1 MKKILILTEKP
12 SVASDI
18 ARVFKVKKNGDFYD
32 GDKYTII
39 FALGH
44 LVALCE
50 PEDYNKKYKF
60 WTIKDLPIIP
70 DEFKLKPIKETE
82 KHFNTIK
89 KYLKEDDYEF
99 VVNACDAGREGEL
112 IFRFIYKLSNSS
124 IKTKRLWLNALTDD
138 EISNGFKSLRD
149 GSEFDN
155 LGKAGEARTEAD
167 WLVGINATRA
177 FTRKEGLLLSIGR
190 VQTPTL
196 AMIVGRER
204 EILSF
209 VPKKYFEI
217 FADFKKDSF
226 KYKGKW
232 INDSGESK
240 IFEKDIFD
248 KILEKIKVKEG
259 IVKKIDKKSSKI
271 FPPLLYD
278 LTELQREANRLY
290 GFTAQKTLSI
300 AQSLYEQDKLITYPR
315 TDSRYLPN
323 SMKNEVLK
331 ILKKIKNIKP
341 YEKFIDEIF
350 ENGVKFNKRI
360 IDDSKVTDHY
370 AIIPTGVLPK
380 ENLNKE
386 KSSVYDLI
394 SKRFISVFYPPS
406 EQLNLIIITEI
417 NGEKFK
423 TDEKYIVFSGWMK
436 VYGKESEIFKDVP
449 LKENDIVKI
458 ERTYYEE
465 KFTEPP
471 PRFTD
476 GALLSLMETCGKLI
490 EDEELKEVLKEKGIG
505 TPATRAQIIERLIEV
520 GYVERDG
527 KYLVPLPK
535 GMKLIES
542 LEKIPLYDLI
552 SPELTGEWEK
562 KLLLIEKGNLKYEKF
577 IKEIIEFTKK
587 VVQSIV
593 NREGK
598 SLKDEI
604 YEVIGK
610 CPNCDAPL
618 IEGEKGYFCK
628 NFREK
633 KCNFYI
639 PKKLLGRKISRE
651 EVLEL
656 ISNGKTKLLYNFI
669 SKNKRKFSA
678 YLELKNGKV
687 EITFPEDKI
696 VNSESIGKCPLC
708 GGKVIETETRF
719 RCENPD
725 CKFSIS
731 KNILN
736 HKIEREDVETL
747 LKGKETE
754 YHQFKSKGK
763 KFNAKLSLN
772 KGKLNFIFEDKKN
785 GKRNS

>member
-1 MKKILILTEKP
+1 
-12 SVASDI
+12 
-18 ARVFKVKKNGDFYD
+18 
-32 GDKYTII
+32 
-39 FALGH
+39 
-44 LVALCE
+44 
-50 PEDYNKKYKF
+50 
-60 WTIKDLPIIP
+60 
-70 DEFKLKPIKETE
+70 
-82 KHFNTIK
+82 
-89 KYLKEDDYEF
+89 
-99 VVNACDAGREGEL
+99 
-112 IFRFIYKLSNSS
+112 
-124 IKTKRLWLNALTDD
+124 
-138 EISNGFKSLRD
+138 
-149 GSEFDN
+149 
-155 LGKAGEARTEAD
+155 
-167 WLVGINATRA
+167 
-177 FTRKEGLLLSIGR
+177 
-190 VQTPTL
+190 
-196 AMIVGRER
+196 
-204 EILSF
+204 
-209 VPKKYFEI
+209 
-217 FADFKKDSF
+217 
-226 KYKGKW
+226 
-232 INDSGESK
+232 
-240 IFEKDIFD
+240 
-248 KILEKIKVKEG
+248 
-259 IVKKIDKKSSKI
+259 
-271 FPPLLYD
+271 
-278 LTELQREANRLY
+278 
-290 GFTAQKTLSI
+290 
-300 AQSLYEQDKLITYPR
+300 
-315 TDSRYLPN
+315 
-323 SMKNEVLK
+323 
-331 ILKKIKNIKP
+331 
-341 YEKFIDEIF
+341 
-350 ENGVKFNKRI
+350 
-360 IDDSKVTDHY
+360 
-370 AIIPTGVLPK
+370 
-380 ENLNKE
+380 
-386 KSSVYDLI
+386 
-394 SKRFISVFYPPS
+394 
-406 EQLNLIIITEI
+406 
-417 NGEKFK
+417 
-423 TDEKYIVFSGWMK
+423 
-436 VYGKESEIFKDVP
+436 
-449 LKENDIVKI
+449 
-458 ERTYYEE
+458 
-465 KFTEPP
+465 
-471 PRFTD
+471 
-476 GALLSLMETCGKLI
+476 
-490 EDEELKEVLKEKGIG
+490 
-505 TPATRAQIIERLIEV
+505 V

-696 VNSESIGKCPLC
+696 VNSEPIGKCPLC

-719 RCENPD
+719 RCENRN

-731 KNILN
+731 KNILS
-736 HKIEREDVETL
+736 HKIEREDVENL

-772 KGKLNFIFEDKKN
+772 KDKLNFIFEVKKN